1 MPNGPVSPKKQNT
14 EQNET
19 DQEENDA
26 RQKEKDVEQIRAKG
40 DRGRFTRYDEDMLE
54 KLADRLRATDKF
66 DIYETLSELVSTY
79 FPGCVTR
86 YHRQQKFVVQLLT
99 IVSLKNPKHTPD
111 QWHAHFNEV
120 ILPRINLGKVPKES
134 AAKPNQASEESGGGY
149 GGSNNEELAA
159 SSNRDSPSS
168 KAKRE
173 VKIKP
178 GPITSSPEPK
188 KGPPT
193 PSIHSPIRMVDVR
206 SRPNGA
212 PPYPTREDM
221 AKPSTPRER
230 RKTTSSSPSH
240 RPATPTGKVASIAP
254 SKLSLPMTTPSR
266 AKIQTPANHT
276 LRWRAE
282 IYKNPV
288 TEDGDVGPILPKSL
302 SHLPLTNQ
310 KRKRDS
316 GSSPELRKKSRGVQ
330 ENTSTESE
338 SPPRSR
344 LLSPELLG
352 SDANHQTSS
361 PPPSTPKKKK
371 LSYAELSTQ
380 AIYDQMD
387 DDPSMEFPEIEIPSA
402 PPTPVQST
410 PRPQAQPKPFTP
422 TKPTSPTPGF
432 APKPPLSPTKNDPD
446 GILEMNSF
454 LAYCQKE
461 FNASEKQVIYAIER
475 ASGIKQLVELV
486 LQSIA
491 DDKPLPA
498 HVPGVWSEEDDKILM
513 GADSREMKKLQER
526 KGAAHMERRM
536 EFLNLWNMA

>member
-1 MPNGPVSPKKQNT
+1 M
-14 EQNET
+14 
-19 DQEENDA
+19 
-26 RQKEKDVEQIRAKG
+26 
-40 DRGRFTRYDEDMLE
+40 
-54 KLADRLRATDKF
+54 
-66 DIYETLSELVSTY
+66 
-79 FPGCVTR
+79 
-86 YHRQQKFVVQLLT
+86 VQLLT

-134 AAKPNQASEESGGGY
+134 AAKPNQASEESGG
-149 GGSNNEELAA
+149 SNNEELAA

-178 GPITSSPEPK
+178 EPTTSSPAPEPK

-193 PSIHSPIRMVDVR
+193 PSVHSPIRMVDVR
-206 SRPNGA
+206 NRPNGA

-221 AKPSTPRER
+221 TKPSTPRQR

-254 SKLSLPMTTPSR
+254 SKLSSPMTTSSR

-282 IYKNPV
+282 IYKNPA

-302 SHLPLTNQ
+302 SHLSPTNQ

-316 GSSPELRKKSRGVQ
+316 GSSPELRKKSRGVY
-330 ENTSTESE
+330 ENTPTESE

-361 PPPSTPKKKK
+361 PPPSTLKKKK

-410 PRPQAQPKPFTP
+410 PRPQAQPKLLTP
-422 TKPTSPTPGF
+422 TKPTSPTLGF

-498 HVPGVWSEEDDKILM
+498 HVPGVWSEEDDKVLM